1 MTDLKEFAA
10 LPEVADL
17 RLVVADLDGTLLD
30 GDGALPPGTWPLLD
44 RMRSMGIAFVPAS
57 GRQYATLARMFA
69 SVSEGMAFIAEN
81 GALVVRDGVEV
92 SSSPLPRRTVT
103 DAVRR
108 LRELAAAG
116 RDLGVVLC
124 GKRSA
129 YVERTDRAFVAHA
142 EPYYAELATVPDLLA
157 VDDEVI
163 KIAVYDFQDAR
174 GVEPTL
180 APLRDSHQ
188 VVVSGQH
195 WIDVMA
201 GGTDKGVAVRRLQQE
216 LGVTAAQTVAFGD
229 YLNDLGMLDAAEL
242 SFAVENAHE
251 AVRSRARYSAPSNVE
266 HGVIA
271 TLEHL
276 LDGRRPTGG

>member
-1 MTDLKEFAA
+1 MTDLSEIST
-10 LPEVADL
+10 LPEIDDL

-30 GDGALPPGTWPLLD
+30 GDGALPPGIWPLLEL
-44 RMRSMGIAFVPAS
+44 MRSAGVAFVPAS
-57 GRQYATLARMFA
+57 GRQYATLARMF
-69 SVSEGMAFIAEN
+69 SGVSDGMAFIAEN

-92 SSSPLPRRTVT
+92 SSSPLPRRTVA
-103 DAVRR
+103 DAVGR
-108 LRELAAAG
+108 LRELSAG
-116 RDLGVVLC
+116 RDLGVVVC

-142 EPYYAELATVPDLLA
+142 EPYYAELARVADLLA

-163 KIAVYDFQDAR
+163 KIAVYDFTDAR

-180 APLRDSHQ
+180 APLRDAHQ
-188 VVVSGQH
+188 VVVSGRH
-195 WIDVMA
+195 WIDVMS

-229 YLNDLGMLDAAEL
+229 YLNDLGMLDAADL

-251 AVRSRARYSAPSNVE
+251 TVRRRARYSAPSNLE
-266 HGVIA
+266 HGVIT

-276 LDGRRPTGG
+276 LEGRWPVPR